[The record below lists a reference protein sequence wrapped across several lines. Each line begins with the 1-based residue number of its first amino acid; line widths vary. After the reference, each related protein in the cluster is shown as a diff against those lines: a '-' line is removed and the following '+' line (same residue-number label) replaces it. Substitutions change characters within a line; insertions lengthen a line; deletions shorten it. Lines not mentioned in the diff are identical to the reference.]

1 LLRKDAGAVGAGP
14 YHVAVGDDAQRA
26 VAKVAG
32 IDAAVTAGDG
42 LSRDAE
48 GARAGEA
55 ALLRK
60 DAGRICGGA
69 LDIAVGDEV
78 QRASAGIAGIDAV
91 SAAANGLGGDA
102 E

>member
-1 LLRKDAGAVGAGP
+1 
-14 YHVAVGDDAQRA
+14 
-26 VAKVAG
+26 
-32 IDAAVTAGDG
+32 
-42 LSRDAE
+42 
-48 GARAGEA
+48 
-55 ALLRK
+55 LLRK

-91 SAAANGLGGDA
+91 SAAADGFGGDA